1 MVDCARRAALD
12 TLMCRWTFIALA
24 ACLATSPA
32 AAQDME
38 PKAYSASPVGANFFV
53 GAYTWSSGAV
63 VFDPTLPVS
72 DVHADVQ
79 AFVVGIGHTFD
90 LFGDLALVSLAVP
103 YATADLTGKLGEQAA
118 AISRSGL
125 ADARLKFSVNLLG
138 NPAMA
143 ARDFFRTPRRTV
155 VGASVSVQAPS
166 GQYYDTKLVN
176 IGNNRWAFKPEVGIS
191 VPIRR
196 LDLDAYV
203 GVWLFTAND
212 DFYPAG
218 LTRTQDAVASVQAHV
233 SYTFK
238 PRWWLALDSTWYSGG
253 ASQVADGEPSG
264 GVNNSRAGLT
274 LSMPAGGHNSVK
286 VAWGSGI
293 TVRTGTNFTSLTVAW
308 QTLWMTRR

>member
-1 MVDCARRAALD
+1 MTRIRFAFVVAC
-12 TLMCRWTFIALA
+12 
-24 ACLATSPA
+24 CLASSPL

-53 GAYTWSSGAV
+53 AGYTWSSGAV

-90 LFGDLALVSLAVP
+90 VFGDLALVSLAMP
-103 YATADLTGKLGEQAA
+103 YATADLTGKVGEQAA
-118 AISRSGL
+118 AVSRSGL
-125 ADARLKFSVNLLG
+125 ADARMKFSINLLG

-143 ARDFFRTPRRTV
+143 AKDFFRLPRRTV
-155 VGASVSVQAPS
+155 VGASVSVQAPT

-176 IGNNRWAFKPEVGIS
+176 IGNNRWGFKPEVGVS
-191 VPIRR
+191 VPIRK

-218 LTRTQDAVASVQAHV
+218 LQRTQNAVTSVQAHV

-238 PRWWLALDSTWYSGG
+238 PRWWLAVDSTWYSGG
-253 ASQVADGEPSG
+253 ESQVADGDPSS
-264 GVNNSRAGLT
+264 GVNNSRLGLT
-274 LSMPAGGHNSVK
+274 LSLPAGGRNSIK
-286 VAWGSGI
+286 VAYASGI
-293 TVRTGTNFTSLTVAW
+293 TVRTGTNFTTVAVGW

>member
-1 MVDCARRAALD
+1 MTRLP
-12 TLMCRWTFIALA
+12 FALA
-24 ACLATSPA
+24 AAWCLVASPL

-53 GAYTWSSGAV
+53 AGYTWSSGGV
-63 VFDPTLPVS
+63 VFDPTLPVT

-79 AFVVGIGHTFD
+79 AFAVGIGHTFD
-90 LFGDLALVSLAVP
+90 LFGDLALVSLAMP
-103 YATADLTGKLGEQAA
+103 YATADLTGKLGEQAGA
-118 AISRSGL
+118 VSRSGL
-125 ADARLKFSVNLLG
+125 ADARMKFSVNLLG

-155 VGASVSVQAPS
+155 VGASVSVQAPT

-176 IGNNRWAFKPEVGIS
+176 IGNNRWGFKPEIGVS
-191 VPIRR
+191 VPIRK

-203 GVWLFTAND
+203 GVWLFTDND

-218 LTRTQDAVASVQAHV
+218 LKRTQDAITSVQAHV

-253 ASQVADGEPSG
+253 ASQVAGADPSS
-264 GVNNSRAGLT
+264 GVNNSRLGLT
-274 LSMPAGGHNSVK
+274 LSLPAGGSNSLK
-286 VAWGSGI
+286 VSWGSGI
-293 TVRTGTNFTSLTVAW
+293 TVRTGTNFTTYSVAW

>member
-1 MVDCARRAALD
+1 MTRPRFGLA
-12 TLMCRWTFIALA
+12 IACWLA
-24 ACLATSPA
+24 ASPL

-53 GAYTWSSGAV
+53 GGYTWSTGAV
-63 VFDPTLPVS
+63 VFDPTLPVD

-90 LFGDLALVSLAVP
+90 FFGDLALVSFGMP

-118 AISRSGL
+118 AVSRSGL
-125 ADARLKFSVNLLG
+125 ADARMKFSVNLVG

-155 VGASVSVQAPS
+155 VGASVSVQAPT
-166 GQYYDTKLVN
+166 GQYYETKLVN
-176 IGNNRWAFKPEVGIS
+176 IGNNRWAFKPEVGVS
-191 VPIRR
+191 VPIRK

-203 GVWLFTAND
+203 GVWLFTDND

-218 LTRTQDAVASVQAHV
+218 LKRTQDAITSVQAHV

-253 ASQVADGEPSG
+253 ASQVAGADPSS
-264 GVNNSRAGLT
+264 GVNNSRLGLT
-274 LSMPAGGHNSVK
+274 LSVPAGGRNSLK
-286 VAWGSGI
+286 FSWGSGI
-293 TVRTGTNFTSLTVAW
+293 TVRTGTNFTTYSVAW

>member
-1 MVDCARRAALD
+1 MRFTAA
-12 TLMCRWTFIALA
+12 A
-24 ACLATSPA
+24 AAVMCLAGAPV

-53 GAYTWSSGAV
+53 GGYTWSSGAV
-63 VFDPTLPVS
+63 VFDPTLPVD
-72 DVHADVQ
+72 DVNADVQ
-79 AFVVGIGHTFD
+79 AYVLGLGHTFD
-90 LFGDLALVSLAVP
+90 CFGDLALVSLAVP
-103 YATADLTGKLGEQAA
+103 YATADLTGKVAEQAT

-125 ADARLKFSVNLLG
+125 ADARMKFSINLIG

-176 IGNNRWAFKPEVGIS
+176 IGNNRWGFKPEVGVS
-191 VPIRR
+191 VPIRK

-218 LTRTQDAVASVQAHV
+218 LKRTQDAVTSVQAHV

-253 ASQVADGEPSG
+253 AAQVADGDPST
-264 GVNNSRAGLT
+264 GVNNSRLGLT
-274 LSMPAGGHNSVK
+274 LSVPAGGRNSVK
-286 VAWGSGI
+286 FSWGSGI
-293 TVRTGTNFTSLTVAW
+293 TVRTGTNFTTYSVAW